1 MKNKFYT
8 LLIFSLTLSLD
19 IYAQIDTDR
28 PAFTNSVNVVPKKSL
43 QIETGLNYDW
53 TKVPR
58 SVYSSQFDPPL
69 VIQSFV
75 FPSANLRYGL
85 SESTEAR
92 LFLPN
97 FVYQNF
103 SFPDDD
109 STVVSSN
116 FSIPLVI
123 GLKQR
128 IYNGDKLKLSSMI
141 TLVGYGTGR
150 VETPRR
156 FWVETSVDLI
166 WSYQLTDKLRSA
178 GTFILRPELDGNYI
192 NGAALVGYQITPNFW
207 MQGEYV
213 YRIFNQYDRDWGRST
228 GTINLSAQKNITDYN
243 AVDLTVGST
252 LFGYLFWNYSIQLG
266 YAHLIN
272 ANKK

>member
-1 MKNKFYT
+1 MRLILHIT
-8 LLIFSLTLSLD
+8 ILLICSITF
-19 IYAQIDTDR
+19 AQIDTDR
-28 PAFTNSVNVVPKKSL
+28 PAFTNSVNVVPQKSL

-53 TKVPR
+53 TKFSR
-58 SVYSSQFDPPL
+58 FVYSSQFDPPR

-92 LFLPN
+92 LSLPN

-103 SFPDDD
+103 SFPDND
-109 STVVSSN
+109 STVVSSY

-141 TLVGYGTGR
+141 TLVGYGTER

-156 FWVETSVDLI
+156 FWVEASVDLI

-178 GTFILRPELDGNYI
+178 GTFIFRPELDGNYI
-192 NGAALVGYQITPNFW
+192 NGAALVGYQGTPNFW

-213 YRIFNQYDRDWGRST
+213 YGIFNKFDQDRGRST
-228 GTINLSAQKNITDYN
+228 GTINLSAQNTITDYN

-252 LFGYLFWNYSIQLG
+252 LLGYLPWNYSIQIG
-266 YAHLIN
+266 YSHLFN
-272 ANKK
+272 PKK